1 MLVRTRDRTVA
12 YAPYGAFAATSLL
25 FFFGLVGAFTA
36 FTVVLATGGGEA
48 APFLGGMSQIAT
60 ALTAAFASCA
70 LGGFGGLVLAGQS
83 KAGLDPNGDF
93 VVRSWPPGRVR
104 SIRLAAL
111 THISSSRGP
120 LRRRGLLAAT
130 RHSTT
135 LSLHDRNG
143 STVKW
148 NPSFW
153 RDSEAVIHALRESAV
168 AAGATAD
175 PGAVGVFDHPP
186 FGPTL

>member
-1 MLVRTRDRTVA
+1 MLWTTRDATLA

-36 FTVVLATGGGEA
+36 FSVVVATGGNEA
-48 APFLGGMSQIAT
+48 APILGGVSQIAT
-60 ALTAAFASCA
+60 ALLAAFASCA

-83 KAGLDPNGDF
+83 KAGLDADGEF

-104 SIRLAAL
+104 SVTLSRL

-148 NPSFW
+148 NPAFW
-153 RDSEAVIHALRESAV
+153 RDSEPVIHALRESAV